1 MGDRV
6 AHCEQIYNFMRNAVI
21 DYDNE
26 HSMKRKCNS
35 DEIFVTIFVK
45 MITLRPASADNVTL
59 FSFYTMGYVV
69 QLFILRVCKTSL
81 SFSPFSIFECISRF
95 RVPKYLVVARL
106 FVYIE

>member
-6 AHCEQIYNFMRNAVI
+6 AHCEQIYNFIRNAVI
-21 DYDNE
+21 VSDNE
-26 HSMKRKCNS
+26 HTMKRKS
-35 DEIFVTIFVK
+35 DGIFVTIFVK
-45 MITLRPASADNVTL
+45 IITLRPASADNVTL

-106 FVYIE
+106 FVYTE